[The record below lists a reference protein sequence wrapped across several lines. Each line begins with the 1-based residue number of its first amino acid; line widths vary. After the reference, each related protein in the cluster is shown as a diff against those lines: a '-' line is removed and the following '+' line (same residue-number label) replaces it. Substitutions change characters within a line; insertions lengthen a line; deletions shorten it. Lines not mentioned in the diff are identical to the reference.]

1 MLTTNKLNSIY
12 PHKHVTLY
20 KDIQHILC
28 ISSLLSRADGN
39 ITYLAIL
46 KMIFRYTCKLHKVY
60 LQPLHS
66 MQNCL
71 FLSVQDLLFII
82 LSKQSKILLNL
93 FNPKSVQLQHLNK
106 TIKFSLLLQ
115 ININKEIVTN

>member
-1 MLTTNKLNSIY
+1 MSHFIKIYSTFYALVRLNML
-12 PHKHVTLY
+12 
-20 KDIQHILC
+20 
-28 ISSLLSRADGN
+28 SLLSRADGN

-46 KMIFRYTCKLHKVY
+46 KMIFGYTCKLFKVY

-71 FLSVQDLLFII
+71 FLSVQVLLFII